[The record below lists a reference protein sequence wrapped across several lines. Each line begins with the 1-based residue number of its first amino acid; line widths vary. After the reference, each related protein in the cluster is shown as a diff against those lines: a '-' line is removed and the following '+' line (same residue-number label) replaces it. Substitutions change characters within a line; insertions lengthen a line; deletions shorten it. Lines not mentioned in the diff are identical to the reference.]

1 MKVVFGSKLLLN
13 FYGDAVATNRPDGSI
28 YNYLENS
35 GTEIC
40 PLNSAV
46 YLWNMLINPQLD
58 KIKI

>member
-1 MKVVFGSKLLLN
+1 LKVVFGSKLLLN

-46 YLWNMLINPQLD
+46 YL
-58 KIKI
+58 